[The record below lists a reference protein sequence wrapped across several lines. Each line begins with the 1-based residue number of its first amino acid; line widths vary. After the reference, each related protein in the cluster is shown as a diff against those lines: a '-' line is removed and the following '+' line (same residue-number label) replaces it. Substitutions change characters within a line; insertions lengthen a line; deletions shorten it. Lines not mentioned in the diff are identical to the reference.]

1 MRFEEVSDTEGSV
14 LVRGLH
20 PAITVV
26 SAKADARSA
35 LTLAVAKMKDCTVL
49 RASDVEEELRRA
61 AIWVVEQH
69 QGAVD
74 QQRAK
79 VAEAEQALQEAASAN
94 GRATRQAALA
104 ATDINRFDELANRLT
119 MADEAY
125 EASVHADAEAAR
137 SLAAALGELE
147 RILGQRHTATASLEQ
162 ARNGRDK
169 RAVPDA
175 VIQQAITLQVALS
188 KAEAERRAA
197 VQQADEDLQ
206 AARLANREAL
216 SSLEQAHSALRT
228 GMQTLNN
235 NSPPWAE
242 GVPLPGLIASFHD
255 RLADAL
261 VGAEAAASQ
270 ARSVEHGSRAR
281 LEQESRDLESLL
293 AAGPPELDPLDTAA
307 RWVGSDLF
315 MPEEVVFADDAFSR
329 FGPEGATSL
338 TTTLAR
344 RGCQVVYLTE
354 DPEILGW
361 AISLPRDAGAVSTM
375 SSNSRHRN
383 PALVND

>member
-1 MRFEEVSDTEGSV
+1 VRFEEVSDIDGSV

-20 PAITVV
+20 PSITVV
-26 SAKADARSA
+26 SAKPDARFA
-35 LTLAVAKMKDCTVL
+35 LTSAVAKVKDCTVL

-61 AIWVVEQH
+61 AVWVVEQH
-69 QGAVD
+69 QAAVD
-74 QQRAK
+74 QQRARL
-79 VAEAEQALQEAASAN
+79 ADAEQALQEAAAAN
-94 GRATRQAALA
+94 SRAAREAALA
-104 ATDINRFDELANRLT
+104 ATDISRFDELANHLNT
-119 MADEAY
+119 ADEAY

-162 ARNGRDK
+162 ARSGRDK

-206 AARLANREAL
+206 VARRANAEAL
-216 SSLEQAHSALRT
+216 SSLEQAHSALRA
-228 GMQTLNN
+228 GLQTLNAS
-235 NSPPWAE
+235 SPPWAD

-261 VGAEAAASQ
+261 AAAEAAAAQ
-270 ARSVEHGSRAR
+270 AKSVENGTRAR
-281 LEQESRDLESLL
+281 LEQESRELESLFS
-293 AAGPPELDPLDTAA
+293 AGPPELDPLDTAV

-315 MPEEVVFADDAFSR
+315 MPEEVVFADDAFSQ
-329 FGPEGATSL
+329 FGREGATTL
-338 TTTLAR
+338 TTALAS

-354 DPEILGW
+354 DPEMLGW
-361 AISLPRDAGAVSTM
+361 AISLPREAGGVSTI
-375 SSNSRHRN
+375 SSSSRHCK